1 MTKLILTTLLALFL
15 GLGTVAPTFAGPLG
29 QPWDTITKE
38 GQ

>member
-15 GLGTVAPTFAGPLG
+15 GLGAVATTFAGPLG
-29 QPWDTITKE
+29 QPWDTVTQE